1 MSKEKE
7 PVTEVIVDYQKAI
20 QNLTDILIDIDKFR
34 EMAKN
39 IYDAIDTDNEGTI
52 KVIQVENFVRL
63 FLKGNQIEGQTNT
76 SFDEA
81 HEHIFKILQENES
94 GEVNLDELSKF
105 LNELLKNQVKAL
117 QVRLETQKY
126 ERSLAMQKEI
136 DEAMGGGDTKK

>member
-7 PVTEVIVDYQKAI
+7 ASSADITVDYQKAI

-52 KVIQVENFVRL
+52 KTVQVENFVRL
-63 FLKGNQIEGQTNT
+63 FLKGNQVEGQIDT
-76 SFDEA
+76 SFDGA
-81 HEHIFKILQENES
+81 HDHVFALLQENES

-105 LNELLKNQVKAL
+105 IQELLKN
-117 QVRLETQKY
+117 
-126 ERSLAMQKEI
+126 
-136 DEAMGGGDTKK
+136 